1 MNKTLIRKQIC
12 FALNQDNIEVARSL
26 MSKLCKKSS
35 GNRNWT
41 NEEKEF
47 LIHHVNALGF
57 EEGCKKVASKLDRA
71 ITSVKKQYRLVTKEK
86 DLPHCRAKRS

>member
-1 MNKTLIRKQIC
+1 MDKTLIRKQIC
-12 FALNQDNIEVARSL
+12 FALNQDNIEVARLL

-41 NEEKEF
+41 NDEKEF

-71 ITSVKKQYRLVTKEK
+71 ITSVKKQYSIEMK
-86 DLPHCRAKRS
+86 KRSERSKKAI